1 MAMVEGAI
9 HRDYDEE
16 CKYIYIGEYQH
27 YVEVLLEIK
36 RERIDQTEGKKNDKC
51 K

>member
-1 MAMVEGAI
+1 MAVLERVT
-9 HRDYDEE
+9 HRDYDEDCE
-16 CKYIYIGEYQH
+16 HIYIGEYQH

-36 RERIDQTEGKKNDKC
+36 REGIDQTEAKKNDKC